1 MTIETLDIRGLETS
15 NCILK
20 IAEKAESIEPG
31 SILEVRGDCEGFE
44 KDLRAWCEGTGR
56 IFLSVEDEGIDTK
69 IIGIQF

>member
-1 MTIETLDIRGLETS
+1 MTIETLDIRGMEAS

-31 SILEVRGDCEGFE
+31 SILEVQGDCEGFE
-44 KDLRAWCEGTGR
+44 KDVRDWCEGTGR
-56 IFLSVEDEGIDTK
+56 IFLSVEDEGIATK

>member
-1 MTIETLDIRGLETS
+1 MTIETLDVRGLEAS

-20 IAEKAESIEPG
+20 IAEKAESIDPS

-56 IFLSVEDEGIDTK
+56 IFLSVEDEGIATK
-69 IIGIQF
+69 TIGIKF